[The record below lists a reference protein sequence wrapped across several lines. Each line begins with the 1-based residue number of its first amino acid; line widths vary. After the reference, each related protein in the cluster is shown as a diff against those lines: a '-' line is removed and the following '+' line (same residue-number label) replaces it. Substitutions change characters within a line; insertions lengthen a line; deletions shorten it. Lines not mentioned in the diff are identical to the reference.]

1 MIECLA
7 SFSRYKSLSDVYA
20 VNSIDLTSW
29 QAAVWQLA
37 TLTAHVVFIRWGG
50 AGLFFAWIIATNWG
64 LASATEGMVKKSK
77 WKKKSCNLFS
87 ETSTFSDFVD
97 SSIVAGIVRFTAFYS
112 TPWTNRLHTF
122 CFCLFHYTLKICCTR
137 GCSSTP
143 AKVHSYIIHP
153 YYMLHDP
160 RPLMAAIKLTIKSLR
175 GPTLSFY
182 VAQHRREGVAINV
195 DNVSR

>member
-37 TLTAHVVFIRWGG
+37 TLTAHIVFIPWGG
-50 AGLFFAWIIATNWG
+50 GRVIFCVDHGHKLGLGLCHWG
-64 LASATEGMVKKSK
+64 YGKEIQM
-77 WKKKSCNLFS
+77 KKKSCNLFS